1 VCSSDLN
8 HDQIGNRALGERL
21 PQLCA
26 PAALKA
32 ATALLLLS
40 PMIPLMFMGDEWAA
54 SEPFLFFTSHHG
66 ELADA
71 VREGRRKEFAD
82 FAAFA
87 DPEKREHIPDPNDIK
102 TFEASRP
109 AFSAVDLDT
118 DIGLDHR
125 SWLEFYTQLLALRHK
140 EIMPRL
146 QGARFLKTDILG
158 DKAVSARW
166 TLGDG
171 SELRIDLNLS
181 EHAVDAPPQTGAREI
196 FSSAEKSSEL
206 SPRGI
211 LNAYTAIVSLKASD
225 VLEEQDEQ

>member
-1 VCSSDLN
+1 M
-8 HDQIGNRALGERL
+8 
-21 PQLCA
+21 
-26 PAALKA
+26 
-32 ATALLLLS
+32 LS

-109 AFSAVDLDT
+109 AFSATELQTEKGLEHRQWVD
-118 DIGLDHR
+118 
-125 SWLEFYTQLLALRHK
+125 YYAQLLALRHQ
-140 EIMPRL
+140 EIVPRL
-146 QGARFLKTDILG
+146 QGARFLNTEILG

-171 SELRIDLNLS
+171 SVLRIDLNLS
-181 EHAVDAPPQTGAREI
+181 EQAVTTTPAPRAREI
-196 FSSAEKSSEL
+196 FSSAAKSSEL
-206 SPRGI
+206 SRDAI
-211 LNAYTAIVSLKASD
+211 LNPYTAIVSLTASD

>member
-1 VCSSDLN
+1 
-8 HDQIGNRALGERL
+8 
-21 PQLCA
+21 
-26 PAALKA
+26 
-32 ATALLLLS
+32 
-40 PMIPLMFMGDEWAA
+40 M
-54 SEPFLFFTSHHG
+54 
-66 ELADA
+66 
-71 VREGRRKEFAD
+71 
-82 FAAFA
+82 
-87 DPEKREHIPDPNDIK
+87 
-102 TFEASRP
+102 
-109 AFSAVDLDT
+109 
-118 DIGLDHR
+118 
-125 SWLEFYTQLLALRHK
+125 LALRHK

-146 QGARFLKTDILG
+146 QGARFLSTDILG

-181 EHAVDAPPQTGAREI
+181 EHAVDAPQQTGAREI